1 MTPMIFWAISPA
13 ILIVVYFFFRDRF
26 PEPPRIVFYTFA
38 LGVLSIIPISI
49 LNIFLDFYGD
59 SLNTS
64 YFAKDFYFNFLRAAF
79 HEELYKFLILI
90 YFCSRHTE
98 FNEPMDAIIY
108 GIAVSLGYA
117 AFENVGYVVGHANF
131 NYTWK
136 ELAFI
141 RVLPTLMHGVNGS
154 IMGLLLSKILFD
166 KRSDHTKLILALVI
180 PVFFHGIYNQLIQYV
195 TLVSILMLLI
205 ASIYVFILIRRMRAS
220 QEAKIIEAETK
231 FLINHSIIFQSI
243 FLTLILVIISVAFV
257 VGMS

>member
-1 MTPMIFWAISPA
+1 MTPMIFWATSPA

-90 YFCSRHTE
+90 YFCSRLTE

-117 AFENVGYVVGHANF
+117 AF
-131 NYTWK
+131 
-136 ELAFI
+136 
-141 RVLPTLMHGVNGS
+141 
-154 IMGLLLSKILFD
+154 
-166 KRSDHTKLILALVI
+166 
-180 PVFFHGIYNQLIQYV
+180 
-195 TLVSILMLLI
+195 
-205 ASIYVFILIRRMRAS
+205 
-220 QEAKIIEAETK
+220 
-231 FLINHSIIFQSI
+231 
-243 FLTLILVIISVAFV
+243 
-257 VGMS
+257 